1 MDPVNVDVRLIA
13 ASNKELS
20 KLIQE
25 GRFREDLYYRL
36 NVIPIQLPPLRVRKD
51 DIPLLVTH
59 FLKRFADKEGKAVTS
74 VSPEA
79 MKIFTGYHWP
89 GNVRELEN
97 AIERAVI
104 LTTHN
109 TIVPEDLPQVLRDSH
124 KRNADIP
131 DTLEEQTLEDVE
143 KHYILKTLDRYQWN
157 QKQAS
162 DVLGISTTTLWR
174 KLKLYGIEQKR
185 KE

>member
-1 MDPVNVDVRLIA
+1 
-13 ASNKELS
+13 
-20 KLIQE
+20 
-25 GRFREDLYYRL
+25 
-36 NVIPIQLPPLRVRKD
+36 
-51 DIPLLVTH
+51 
-59 FLKRFADKEGKAVTS
+59 
-74 VSPEA
+74 
-79 MKIFTGYHWP
+79 
-89 GNVRELEN
+89 VRELEN

-174 KLKLYGIEQKR
+174 KLKLYGIEPKR